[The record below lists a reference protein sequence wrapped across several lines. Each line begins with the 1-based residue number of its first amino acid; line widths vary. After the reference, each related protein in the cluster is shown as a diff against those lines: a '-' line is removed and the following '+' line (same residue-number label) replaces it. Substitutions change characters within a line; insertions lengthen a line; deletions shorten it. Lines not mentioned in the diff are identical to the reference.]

1 MTVCL
6 LYDKIH
12 KNQAE
17 NLLHL
22 MLYFSYLADAE
33 ENQLTESGNF
43 VIIIGLSSGSGSFC
57 PPLRSAK

>member
-1 MTVCL
+1 MTACL

-22 MLYFSYLADAE
+22 MLYFSPELFLRREYLTGILFYAKLSIVAE
-33 ENQLTESGNF
+33 RVLLW
-43 VIIIGLSSGSGSFC
+43 LSW
-57 PPLRSAK
+57 